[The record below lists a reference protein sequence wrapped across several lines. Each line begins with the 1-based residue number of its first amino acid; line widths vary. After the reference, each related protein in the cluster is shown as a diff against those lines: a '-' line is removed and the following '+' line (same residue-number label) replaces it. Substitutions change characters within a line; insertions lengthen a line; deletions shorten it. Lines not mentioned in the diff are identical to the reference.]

1 MSNRTGSLMVLSLLF
16 GLLCH
21 TPAAAIAQAAAPNS
35 VTDPWETV
43 KATPPGTELE
53 VRLDDGKK
61 LKGKLL
67 EASDTALRLS
77 RKDEITELD
86 RATVLKV
93 YRLFPRSGNFTRFA
107 TSTGA
112 ALGAGVGV
120 AAGLSSVFRGPTF
133 SGPGSRGPTLRGPS
147 PRFILLPLAGA
158 AFGGAGGYAIA
169 SRMRSR
175 MLIYDAGRR
184 TRVAPASPS
193 PDKP

>member
-1 MSNRTGSLMVLSLLF
+1 MVLSLLF

-21 TPAAAIAQAAAPNS
+21 TPAALAQAAAPNS

-43 KATPPGTELE
+43 KAVPPGTELE
-53 VRLDDGKK
+53 VKLDNGKK

-67 EASDTALRLS
+67 EASDTTLRLS
-77 RKDEITELD
+77 RKDEIAELD
-86 RATVLKV
+86 RANVLKV
-93 YRLFPRSGNFTRFA
+93 YQLLPRSGNFTRLA

-112 ALGAGVGV
+112 ALGAGVGL
-120 AAGLSSVFRGPTF
+120 AAGLSSLLRAPTV
-133 SGPGSRGPTLRGPS
+133 SGPGSRGSTLRGPS

-158 AFGGAGGYAIA
+158 ALGGAGGYAVA
-169 SRMRSR
+169 SRMKSR

-184 TRVAPASPS
+184 TRVKPVRAS